1 MAKVALSTMWGIGRF
16 PSLDHFFRAGHTVG
30 FTRFELNHAVDS
42 QMLKDV
48 NLNGYQIPSVHE
60 PCPADV
66 SVNTLKAKNWLISA
80 TDEDDRKVGVTAI
93 QHSIDLAHRIGAK
106 IVIVHPGRVD
116 IDLAGEARLYALYR
130 EGKSQTSEYAQ
141 VKKQLIDARAAQAE
155 VNVKSVCRSLMELA
169 DYAGRLGL
177 RLGLENRFYYH
188 EIPLPDEL
196 EILLNPGYEQVIGYW
211 HDVGHAQVLENLG
224 FNKHAEWLQRF
235 ASRIIGTHLHDVIG
249 IGDHRAAGSGA
260 MDWEMVARCVPEN
273 ALRTCEF
280 QNDNSAEQ
288 VTAGVQWLV
297 ERGIVKN
304 SPTGSFG
311 AGRLI
316 K

>member
-1 MAKVALSTMWGIGRF
+1 MAEVALSTMWGIGQF
-16 PSLDHFFRAGHTVG
+16 PSLDDFFRAGRAVG
-30 FTRFELNHAVDS
+30 FARFELNHAVDS
-42 QMLKDV
+42 RMLKDV

-66 SVNTLKAKNWLISA
+66 SVGALKAENWLISA
-80 TDEDDRKVGVTAI
+80 PDEDDRKVGVAAI
-93 QHSIDLAHRIGAK
+93 QRSIDLAHRLGAK

-116 IDLAGEARLYALYR
+116 IDTSGEARLYALYR
-130 EGKSQTSEYAQ
+130 EGKSKTSEYAQ
-141 VKKQLIDARAAQAE
+141 LRQQLIGARAAQSE
-155 VNVKSVCRSLMELA
+155 VNLLSVRRSLMELA
-169 DYAGRLGL
+169 DYAGRRGL

-196 EILLNPGYEQVIGYW
+196 ELLLAPGYGEVIGYW

-235 ASRIIGTHLHDVIG
+235 SSRIIGTHLHDVIG

-260 MDWEMVARCVPEN
+260 INWEMVARYLPEN

-288 VTAGVQWLV
+288 VTAGVEWLV
-297 ERGIVKN
+297 QGGIVRN
-304 SPTGSFG
+304 SPN
-311 AGRLI
+311 
-316 K
+316 